1 MFFRPA
7 LRTPES
13 FRRRRLVLGTHA
25 ARLAIQM
32 GQQQQQQAAQHIAL
46 SWVITH
52 QMTVT
57 RSCRRTRVAG
67 RALQHYDVP
76 SLRRAPLFLCSDR
89 ANAMMPNRSQTY
101 IQTSRSNSAGS
112 STGVKCPRLASP
124 ADEYSTMRLSRA
136 VTGRQPSARIAGGE
150 QGGDGDTCKWASP
163 LGPENV
169 PSVLLKADQVGMK
182 PARHL

>member
-32 GQQQQQQAAQHIAL
+32 GQQQRAAQHIAL

-136 VTGRQPSARIAGGE
+136 VTGRQPSAMIAGGE
-150 QGGDGDTCKWASP
+150 QGGDRQGRPSP
-163 LGPENV
+163 LGPENA
-169 PSVLLKADQVGMK
+169 PAVLVN
-182 PARHL
+182 